1 MHFPSAHFAD
11 FLLRPKFHICSS
23 HFLNICRYN
32 ERWSWWGCWWLWR
45 WWSLHRHCFDHC
57 LGWLAKF
64 IWIGDEIFIG
74 PFSRCFS
81 HRGPFFH
88 LSPLFVPSGVVFGW
102 LACWDRSISRARSNL
117 TDWNVT
123 SSTSP
128 WNHVCGLKFF
138 SNSFYRYHHIL
149 ITIII
154 FYCLYFGDY
163 KSAL

>member
-23 HFLNICRYN
+23 HFLNICRCN

-57 LGWLAKF
+57 LGWLATF

-81 HRGPFFH
+81 RRGPFFQ
-88 LSPLFVPSGVVFGW
+88 LSPLFVPSRIVFWVTCMLGQININRTVKSHW
-102 LACWDRSISRARSNL
+102 LKCNFINITVGPCLWLRILFN
-117 TDWNVT
+117 
-123 SSTSP
+123 
-128 WNHVCGLKFF
+128 
-138 SNSFYRYHHIL
+138 FYRYHRIL
-149 ITIII
+149 ITTLLSFSVAFI
-154 FYCLYFGDY
+154 LG
-163 KSAL
+163 L